1 MSGENED
8 QVRADGPDGEQ
19 PQAEVH
25 EWSAFYDADGSL
37 YYYNATS
44 GESSWEAPEIFNPP
58 PPREGEEQ
66 QAEGDSDLQQ
76 QQELPD
82 AQEQPSAEVED
93 PPDDG
98 GLASPKHGLTDSTQP
113 EVQGGGGGGGADGS
127 DAAWVAYKDDE
138 GREYFFNTVTNET
151 TWEQPETF
159 VRGPGEVEEEEDEFV
174 GGRTP
179 PGEEDDDGSTR
190 EESLSPDRPSSPI
203 PMDEYIPT
211 DEEEGYDDAV
221 AIPDDEGEDE
231 PVAEPE
237 PKIETIDPAVKR
249 LQDAEAALNTP
260 DAIMEPGM
268 WIL

>member
-1 MSGENED
+1 MSGENDD
-8 QVRADGPDGEQ
+8 QERAGVTDGEQ
-19 PQAEVH
+19 QQAEVH

-37 YYYNATS
+37 YYYNASS

-66 QAEGDSDLQQ
+66 QEEGDSDLQ

-82 AQEQPSAEVED
+82 AQEQPSAEDED
-93 PPDDG
+93 PPEDG
-98 GLASPKHGLTDSTQP
+98 GLASPKHGLTDSP
-113 EVQGGGGGGGADGS
+113 EPEGQGDGGADGS
-127 DAAWVAYKDDE
+127 EAAWVAYKDDE

-159 VRGPGEVEEEEDEFV
+159 VRAPEEEAEEEEDEFV

-179 PGEEDDDGSTR
+179 PGEDDDDDDGSTR
-190 EESLSPDRPSSPI
+190 AESLSPDRPSSPI

-211 DEEEGYDDAV
+211 DEEEGEDDTGAG
-221 AIPDDEGEDE
+221 ATPDDRDEDE
-231 PVAEPE
+231 QAAERE
-237 PKIETIDPAVKR
+237 PKEETINPAVKR

-260 DAIMEPGM
+260 DAIMEPGV
-268 WIL
+268 